1 MLVDGQPGSRPIDS
15 LLANLNDL
23 YGQLVFAAENPQ
35 AKQALDQ
42 IEVQVASLRANASR
56 LPEPFAGM
64 IDKVAHDAAS
74 DANASSIAQIADSM
88 SQNVT
93 GICQQIVSNSYP
105 FAKSDRDV
113 SLVDFSRLFA
123 PGGVIDKFFGAN
135 IEPLVSR
142 SGKTWVWKPNPNL
155 SRKLSDATLR
165 QFQAAAEIRD
175 AFFPT
180 GGSSPNLSFAV
191 KPLTLSSDAQTA
203 TLSINGV
210 NMVAQQ
216 ELPPLPPR
224 CSGLAPALAPLRLP
238 WRPTCPTARRK
249 WSGLARGRS
258 SGSSMPAR
266 RFKLAAC

>member
-1 MLVDGQPGSRPIDS
+1 MLVNGQPGARPIDS

-35 AKQALDQ
+35 SKQALDQ

-64 IDKVAHDAAS
+64 IDKLAHDAAS

-105 FAKSDRDV
+105 FTKGDREV

-142 SGKTWVWKPNPNL
+142 SGKTWVGNPIRICRASCQTRPCAS
-155 SRKLSDATLR
+155 SRRRLKS
-165 QFQAAAEIRD
+165 
-175 AFFPT
+175 
-180 GGSSPNLSFAV
+180 
-191 KPLTLSSDAQTA
+191 A
-203 TLSINGV
+203 TLSF
-210 NMVAQQ
+210 
-216 ELPPLPPR
+216 R
-224 CSGLAPALAPLRLP
+224 PAVI
-238 WRPTCPTARRK
+238 RRT
-249 WSGLARGRS
+249 SASR
-258 SGSSMPAR
+258 
-266 RFKLAAC
+266 